1 MHAQSQS
8 KTSQALRYLHR
19 AVAVQAGSLTLT
31 RTRTRTLTRT
41 RTRTRTLTL
50 TPTLTRYNVVALE
63 PDEAMADEKD
73 MDGVDIVELTP
84 STAWR
89 T

>member
-1 MHAQSQS
+1 
-8 KTSQALRYLHR
+8 
-19 AVAVQAGSLTLT
+19 
-31 RTRTRTLTRT
+31 
-41 RTRTRTLTL
+41 
-50 TPTLTRYNVVALE
+50 VVALE